1 MPISKK
7 IMSVL
12 LSVIMLLSVFSIGV
26 AVSAATPATQTLQ
39 AEAGKTVKIKF
50 SEDCYGCDG
59 TISYSNRALFS
70 SVSASEGEGSNPSI
84 TDKKFLFY
92 GNKLATQSFEIT
104 VKISDSAAVGDKCVV
119 TFAYDRSDEKN
130 GDGPFVT
137 KTVTV
142 EVIEKKTT
150 SKTTQ
155 STSKSTQSTSKTT
168 GSTMKPTS
176 KPTSKPTTS
185 TTKIKLDLTELNKQI
200 AIAEDLKEA
209 DYTAD
214 SWNDLEKALSA
225 AKKARKATKQS
236 AVNTAAD
243 NLKDAIAA
251 LVRIDDTQLEELI
264 ATVNKYL
271 SDEDMGKLVDDLL
284 AAIKAAENA
293 LKSGN
298 QDAIN
303 KAYNDLSAA
312 FDAYKKA
319 LEELGNKVIEVEK
332 PIEVEPKDP
341 YCNIWL
347 HQLWLILLIV
357 SVILNVILVVVTVRN
372 VSRRKNS
379 FVDDMPL
386 IDYDIN
392 DD

>member
-1 MPISKK
+1 
-7 IMSVL
+7 
-12 LSVIMLLSVFSIGV
+12 
-26 AVSAATPATQTLQ
+26 
-39 AEAGKTVKIKF
+39 
-50 SEDCYGCDG
+50 
-59 TISYSNRALFS
+59 
-70 SVSASEGEGSNPSI
+70 
-84 TDKKFLFY
+84 
-92 GNKLATQSFEIT
+92 
-104 VKISDSAAVGDKCVV
+104 
-119 TFAYDRSDEKN
+119 
-130 GDGPFVT
+130 
-137 KTVTV
+137 
-142 EVIEKKTT
+142 
-150 SKTTQ
+150 
-155 STSKSTQSTSKTT
+155 
-168 GSTMKPTS
+168 MKPTS

-303 KAYNDLSAA
+303 KAYTDLSAA